1 MRERTCVMDT
11 TLLEI
16 LGNLITQLEAAERFP
31 TEEKINGNLK
41 RLRNEHW
48 FQPLFAKY
56 MQLFLENRDIRLVV
70 GFAKLDKILNNE
82 KKQKNFQETLLY
94 LLKRKSPR

>member
-1 MRERTCVMDT
+1 MDT

-31 TEEKINGNLK
+31 TEEKINENLK
-41 RLRNEHW
+41 RLRNEQW
-48 FQPLFAKY
+48 FRPLFSEHT
-56 MQLFLENRDIRLVV
+56 QLFLEHRDIRLIV

-82 KKQKNFQETLLY
+82 RKQKDFQETLLY